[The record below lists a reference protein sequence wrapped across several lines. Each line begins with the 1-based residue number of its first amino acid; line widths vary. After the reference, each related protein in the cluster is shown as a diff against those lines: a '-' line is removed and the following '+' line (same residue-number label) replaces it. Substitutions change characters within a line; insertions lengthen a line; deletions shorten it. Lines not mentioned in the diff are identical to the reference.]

1 MVRNISSI
9 SMKPFMGQIAG
20 LAICDKC
27 DFFILRLPQQY
38 NYVYYNEV

>member
-1 MVRNISSI
+1 MMVRDIAAI

-27 DFFILRLPQQY
+27 DFFHPKTPTAI
-38 NYVYYNEV
+38 